1 MSAVVFGGVPG
12 RILQRLLFGDIE
24 LFLSSRL
31 LNDFERILVERFR
44 ADAVRARAA
53 RDELAA
59 AALLT
64 EPIEVPR
71 VARDPDDDYVLA
83 TAIAGPA
90 EVIVTGDTDLLE
102 LVEHR
107 GVRIVTPRQFLDE
120 LGLEA
125 T

>member
-1 MSAVVFGGVPG
+1 M
-12 RILQRLLFGDIE
+12 
-24 LFLSSRL
+24 
-31 LNDFERILVERFR
+31 
-44 ADAVRARAA
+44 RARAA

-59 AALLT
+59 VAVLT

-83 TAIAGPA
+83 TVIAGRA

-102 LVEHR
+102 FVEHR